1 MFNFS
6 NLTIELILGIGLILA
21 MLAWNAWTEKA
32 DRAAVLD
39 AARPDARLQLYNNT
53 ILTLWLVTLACTA
66 LWVVSGSPL
75 RELGLRPGQGWRF
88 WLSWSVVA
96 LAAAYMIISLLQV
109 RFSRKARTAM
119 RQQLGQAGDL
129 GLIHP
134 ETPREHARFTWLAIT
149 AGITE
154 EVLFRGFLIGALALV
169 FPPWLAAIFAAGLFV
184 LGHAYQGLCGM
195 MRTLPITLILTLVYV
210 VGDSLWPAIALH
222 ILCDVAAGV
231 LFRVSDHHES
241 ADAAAA

>member
-134 ETPREHARFTWLAIT
+134 ETPREHARFTWLWSATRSGQRSPCIFCAMSRRACCFASAIT
-149 AGITE
+149 TNLPMPRRPDATPGKPG
-154 EVLFRGFLIGALALV
+154 RGG
-169 FPPWLAAIFAAGLFV
+169 PP
-184 LGHAYQGLCGM
+184 
-195 MRTLPITLILTLVYV
+195 
-210 VGDSLWPAIALH
+210 
-222 ILCDVAAGV
+222 
-231 LFRVSDHHES
+231 
-241 ADAAAA
+241 